1 MRKSLK
7 EIIKIGLIVLVITG
21 IFAALCLYAYNKQ
34 RQRAVIEM
42 ADKVLTASEHYAI
55 LQIMDNNVKDVTINF
70 PNDNS
75 LDIRGNIPQNG
86 YVKILSD
93 SRIEIKF
100 HYNRYCVTKCL
111 NENNNKFKKI
121 IKEECLEIKQN

>member
-7 EIIKIGLIVLVITG
+7 EIIKIGLIIFIIVL
-21 IFAALCLYAYNKQ
+21 IFLLICLLVYGKQ
-34 RQRAVIEM
+34 KQRAVIEM

-93 SRIEIKF
+93 SRIEIRF
-100 HYNRYCVTKCL
+100 HYNGYCVTKSL
-111 NENNNKFKKI
+111 DEFDNKFEKI
-121 IKEECLEIKQN
+121 SKEKCLENDQN